1 MELVEEMEYDSYVT
15 EISDSVNVDLLLW
28 TRTEGDLVYLE
39 SDILEEDVNALAGES
54 VITVTYTDI

>member
-1 MELVEEMEYDSYVT
+1 MTTFSRSILVLMELVEEMEYDSYVT

-39 SDILEEDVNALAGES
+39 SDIL
-54 VITVTYTDI
+54 